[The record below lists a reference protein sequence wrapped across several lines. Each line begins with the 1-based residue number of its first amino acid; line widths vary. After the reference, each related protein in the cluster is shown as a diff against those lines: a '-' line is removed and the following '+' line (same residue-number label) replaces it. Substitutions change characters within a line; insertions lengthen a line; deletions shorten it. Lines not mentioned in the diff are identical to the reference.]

1 MPERVL
7 QKHNCVAALQH
18 RLPYNVLMSLS
29 ANEESGGPVTPAPQ
43 AAGPR
48 PAQFRRIDLVV
59 AMLLVTI
66 VLTAACS
73 AQASSHL
80 KVNPA
85 NSALA
90 FVACM
95 RTHGEPN
102 MPDPVIDGRSAHIS
116 IQAGSGV
123 DPRSPRFIAAV
134 KACRHLI
141 PAGKGGIPGESTIT
155 PADQADYLKAVACM
169 RTHGYPKFPEPVF
182 SGNSVSF
189 NTTTPIDTK
198 TSQYERALAIC
209 DKLIPA
215 GLPYS
220 GRNPAGS

>member
-1 MPERVL
+1 
-7 QKHNCVAALQH
+7 
-18 RLPYNVLMSLS
+18 MSLPV
-29 ANEESGGPVTPAPQ
+29 NEYSDGPVPSARG
-43 AAGPR
+43 AADPRRPR
-48 PAQFRRIDLVV
+48 PLLCRADLAAV
-59 AMLLVTI
+59 MLIGTC
-66 VLTAACS
+66 VLTAACD
-73 AQASSHL
+73 AQASGPP

-90 FVACM
+90 FVNCM

-102 MPDPVIDGRSAHIS
+102 MPDPVIEGRSAHIT
-116 IQAGSGV
+116 IHPGNGV
-123 DPRSPRFIAAV
+123 DPGSPGFTAAV

-182 SGNSVSF
+182 SGNGVSF

-198 TSQYERALAIC
+198 TSQYGRALATC

-220 GRNPAGS
+220 GRSPSGS